1 MFSFEDKANIMEI
14 CGLLPDVKKE
24 KIEEIYVMN
33 NHNLEKSIDAVL
45 NLSPE
50 ELLLH
55 RKMTKIEE
63 SIELKK

>member
-50 ELLLH
+50 EL
-55 RKMTKIEE
+55 
-63 SIELKK
+63 